1 MRFVMLYDGFQEFI
15 PADIHTHITHTFII
29 CATLPAE
36 VATFAPQV
44 KSRSNAIVI
53 RECVMSFGKCYD
65 LVTINKCTMSRA
77 KRQHVTT
84 L

>member
-15 PADIHTHITHTFII
+15 PADVHTHITHTSII

-36 VATFAPQV
+36 VATFAPQA
-44 KSRSNAIVI
+44 KPRSNAIAV

-65 LVTINKCTMSRA
+65 LVTINRCTVSRA

>member
-1 MRFVMLYDGFQEFI
+1 M
-15 PADIHTHITHTFII
+15 HITHTFVI

-44 KSRSNAIVI
+44 QSMSNAIAA